1 MNDYSDEIVEL
12 YNRIYHVVV
21 TYVKKEGS
29 VKLCNEIIVTDCE
42 YTYRVNEIFYDED
55 LYGDEIQCVTNCG
68 RGLISLAEI
77 MNFCIYDIYME
88 ILDCCIKN
96 S

>member
-12 YNRIYHVVV
+12 NNRIYHEV
-21 TYVKKEGS
+21 TEYIKEKGS
-29 VKLCNEIIVTDCE
+29 VKLCENITVTDGE
-42 YTYRVNEIFYDED
+42 NIYLVSELNYDGQEIWCQTQFGVVY
-55 LYGDEIQCVTNCG
+55 
-68 RGLISLAEI
+68 LAEL
-77 MNFCIYDIYME
+77 MNFCIFDIYTE

>member
-12 YNRIYHVVV
+12 YNRLYHEVV
-21 TYVKKEGS
+21 TYVKEKGS

-42 YTYRVNEIFYDED
+42 NIYRVNEILYDED
-55 LYGDEIQCVTNCG
+55 GIQCVTNCG
-68 RGLISLAEI
+68 LISLAEM

>member
-12 YNRIYHVVV
+12 NKRIYHEV
-21 TYVKKEGS
+21 TEYIKEKGS
-29 VKLCNEIIVTDCE
+29 VKLCEDITVTDGE
-42 YTYRVNEIFYDED
+42 NIYRVSELNYDGYEIWLQTQFGVVY
-55 LYGDEIQCVTNCG
+55 
-68 RGLISLAEI
+68 LAEI
-77 MNFCIYDIYME
+77 MNFCIFDIYNE